1 MHYTITLEFDGIERH
16 YETQSYNDAIVLVN
30 ALTKIE
36 QLIHSGD
43 RVCLL
48 DQHGR
53 EIYVYD
59 PHFA

>member
-1 MHYTITLEFDGIERH
+1 MHHTITLEFDGIERR
-16 YETQSYNDAIVLVN
+16 YETQSYNDAIVLVD
-30 ALTKIE
+30 ALTR
-36 QLIHSGD
+36 IHSGG

-53 EIYVYD
+53 ETYVYD